1 MRSPIASAFL
11 AAVLAASSTLP
22 AWSADATT
30 DKAQVKQQASQLPAL
45 AKAAARAAGVKEVAV
60 RSAAHQLT
68 VTVTDSPL
76 AGALEREAQASRIAA
91 AIEAGI
97 EKKPAFTQINVI
109 HVDYVKRAGQG
120 SSPVQGF
127 DFFQTPTGAF
137 VLHKT

>member
-1 MRSPIASAFL
+1 MKIPVASALL
-11 AAVLAASSTLP
+11 ASVMAACFILP
-22 AWSADATT
+22 AWSAEVAT
-30 DKAQVKQQASQLPAL
+30 DKAQVKQQAGQLPAL
-45 AKAAARAAGVKEVAV
+45 AKAAAKAAGLKAVTV

-97 EKKPAFTQINVI
+97 EKKPAFTQISVI

-120 SSPVQGF
+120 SSPVHGF